1 MTREQH
7 LELVQLLG
15 AIGLFNERG
24 THWSEATPERIEEI
38 RAHFRQ
44 CLDSFLKRVDAEQLA
59 PELLAYLRSTKAV
72 CDASGEVY
80 ARLLANCPPAG

>member
-24 THWSEATPERIEEI
+24 TLWSEATPERIEEV
-38 RAHFRQ
+38 RAYFRQ
-44 CLDSFLKRVDAEQLA
+44 CLDSFIKRVGAEQLE
-59 PELLAYLRSTKAV
+59 PGLLTYLESEQAAS
-72 CDASGEVY
+72 DDSGEVY
-80 ARLLANCPPAG
+80 ARLLEQRP

>member
-24 THWSEATPERIEEI
+24 THWSEATPERIEEV

-44 CLDSFLKRVDAEQLA
+44 CLDTFINRVGAGELEA
-59 PELLAYLRSTKAV
+59 ELLAYLQSPKAV
-72 CDASGEVY
+72 SDNSGEVY
-80 ARLLANCPPAG
+80 AKLLANSPPAE

>member
-24 THWSEATPERIEEI
+24 TLWSEATPERVEEV
-38 RAHFRQ
+38 RAYFRQ
-44 CLDSFLKRVDAEQLA
+44 CLDSFLTRVGPEQLA
-59 PELLAYLRSTKAV
+59 PELREYLESARAV
-72 CDASGEVY
+72 SDASGEVY
-80 ARLLANCPPAG
+80 AKLLEERP

>member
-24 THWSEATPERIEEI
+24 TLWSEATPERIEEV
-38 RAHFRQ
+38 RAYFRQ
-44 CLDSFLKRVDAEQLA
+44 CLDNFLNRVDPEQLT
-59 PELLAYLRSTKAV
+59 PELRDYLQSEHAV
-72 CDASGEVY
+72 SDDSGEVY
-80 ARLLANCPPAG
+80 AKLLNDCPRA

>member
-24 THWSEATPERIEEI
+24 TLWSEATPERVEEV
-38 RAHFRQ
+38 RAYFRQ
-44 CLDSFLKRVDAEQLA
+44 CLDSFIKRVGAEQLE
-59 PELLAYLRSTKAV
+59 PGLRAYLESERAV
-72 CDASGEVY
+72 IDDSGEVY
-80 ARLLANCPPAG
+80 AKLLNECPRAE